1 MHPPVRLVAIDMDGT
16 LLPTFSQSISPR
28 NAKALRDA
36 QQAGITPESLSRF
49 ERGRSPEFGAR
60 KLLAVLA
67 VLGMELDV
75 IQAGQSGNLDQ
86 LRKERN
92 LASDTEPRGRSKA

>member
-1 MHPPVRLVAIDMDGT
+1 MQTLQELGESVAARRRELALKQLVV
-16 LLPTFSQSISPR
+16 
-28 NAKALRDA
+28 A

-49 ERGRSPEFGAR
+49 ERGRSPEFGTR

-67 VLGMELDV
+67 VLGLELDV

-92 LASDTEPRGRSKA
+92 LASDTAPRGRSKA

>member
-1 MHPPVRLVAIDMDGT
+1 MQTLQELGDAVAARRRELRLKQLAV
-16 LLPTFSQSISPR
+16 
-28 NAKALRDA
+28 A

-49 ERGRSPEFGAR
+49 ERGRSPEFGTR

-75 IQAGQSGNLDQ
+75 IQSGPSGNLDQ

-92 LASDTEPRGRSKA
+92 LAPDTEPRGRSKP

>member
-1 MHPPVRLVAIDMDGT
+1 M
-16 LLPTFSQSISPR
+16 
-28 NAKALRDA
+28 
-36 QQAGITPESLSRF
+36 
-49 ERGRSPEFGAR
+49 
-60 KLLAVLA
+60 
-67 VLGMELDV
+67 

>member
-1 MHPPVRLVAIDMDGT
+1 MQTLQELGDAVAARRRELALKQLVV
-16 LLPTFSQSISPR
+16 
-28 NAKALRDA
+28 A

-49 ERGRSPEFGAR
+49 ERGRSPEFGTR

-75 IQAGQSGNLDQ
+75 IQSGQSGNLDQ

-92 LASDTEPRGRSKA
+92 LAPDTESRGRSKA